1 MTKLWTWAAASCRGT
16 SHERTGTRLQ
26 DAHACGVVL
35 GDQPI
40 LIATVC
46 DGAGSA
52 SHGGHGASLACRSF
66 TRAALGALR
75 ESRELPTQARVEYWT
90 DQVRDQIGMVAIR
103 RGLTARDFASTLV
116 SVISDGER
124 TVISHIGDGCAVL
137 RCRDTKEWVAPS
149 WPEQGQYAST
159 TFFLTDEIDVHLR
172 VTPVDCEIDAIAV
185 FSDGI
190 ERLVLDLAAK
200 RPSSTYFDG
209 VIAPI
214 MASVAAGRD
223 VVLCDQLKRYLV
235 TPAVNARTDDD
246 KTLVLAGLK

>member
-1 MTKLWTWAAASCRGT
+1 VSKVWTWAAASCRGT
-16 SHERTGTRLQ
+16 SHERNGTRLQ
-26 DAHACGVVL
+26 DAHACAVVL
-35 GDQPI
+35 GVKPT

-52 SHGGHGASLACRSF
+52 SHGGQGASLACRSF
-66 TRAALGALR
+66 TRAALGAVR
-75 ESRELPTQARVEYWT
+75 ESCELPTQAQVECWT
-90 DQVRDQIGMVAIR
+90 DQVRDQIGVVATR
-103 RGLTARDFASTLV
+103 RTLTARDFASTLV
-116 SVISDGER
+116 SVISDGDR

-137 RCRDTKEWVAPS
+137 RRQDTKEWIAPS

-159 TFFLTDEIDVHLR
+159 TFFLTDEPDLHLR
-172 VTPVDCEIDAIAV
+172 VTRVDCEIDAIAV

-214 MASVAAGRD
+214 LASAAVGRD
-223 VVLCDQLKRYLV
+223 AALCDHLKEYLA
-235 TPAVNARTDDD
+235 TPAINARTDDD